1 MLGPAADLKCHDGDS
16 HIFCT
21 ECAARLGLTNA
32 SGRHSCPACS
42 SPLTNP
48 DDAVVT
54 NLNPSEDYK
63 TSVLSG
69 LSPNV
74 IIECTS
80 RALSFWAYQTIQEVV
95 YQEYLGKTLTEKYT
109 NLTVHLD
116 KVISEANAQITA
128 LNNKIANLSFDQQS
142 LRRKNDELA
151 QAFREKNKKLMQT
164 QELYDRLKRKAM
176 MGQMQHAAEDAVD
189 SNLYSNTE
197 LGARG
202 PGLEPARLSP
212 GLYPEAGTM
221 YRQARQ
227 QANTQG
233 GNDMYSAQVSNQP
246 SLGAWGKAAGGGAE
260 VPFTPSTHRQ
270 RVGGAPTT
278 GLPTMSGFVAETHSP
293 RYATNTRPPL
303 NDMTGNIGNAG
314 KFPAVGLS
322 SGLKTSHNG
331 AGYNG
336 FAVPTRRPQAIQR
349 PAPTTS
355 SLGRAPGNRPES
367 VLGDVRSASLMGGI
381 PGGFT
386 SR

>member
-1 MLGPAADLKCHDGDS
+1 MTIPAGDRVVTNWEKHAGNDGAKPSDQPSSISRERYNTTLNMEHMLRCNSLKCRKELADKALV
-16 HIFCT
+16 T
-21 ECAARLGLTNA
+21 T
-32 SGRHSCPACS
+32 CS

-116 KVISEANAQITA
+116 KVISEANTQITA

-189 SNLYSNTE
+189 LNLYSNTE

-202 PGLEPARLSP
+202 PGLDPARLSP
-212 GLYPEAGTM
+212 GLYPEAGPM

-233 GNDMYSAQVSNQP
+233 GNDMYSAQVSNQ
-246 SLGAWGKAAGGGAE
+246 SNLGAWGKAAGGGAE
-260 VPFTPSTHRQ
+260 
-270 RVGGAPTT
+270 
-278 GLPTMSGFVAETHSP
+278 THSP
-293 RYATNTRPPL
+293 RHATNTRPPL
-303 NDMTGNIGNAG
+303 NDMTGNIRNAG

-331 AGYNG
+331 GGYNG
-336 FAVPTRRPQAIQR
+336 FAVPTTRPQAIQR

-355 SLGRAPGNRPES
+355 SLGRAPGHRPES
-367 VLGDVRSASLMGGI
+367 VLGDIRSASIMGGI